1 MTTLNFGNANQTIA
15 AGSNETIIVGDGNDN
30 IAIGSNDNLTVG
42 DGNDKVTTTGDAND
56 IITVGNG
63 NDTVTVGANSTVT
76 AGNGSDTVT
85 AGAGSTVTVGS
96 GHDTVTVGANST
108 VTAGNGGDT
117 VTAGAGSTVT
127 VGNGGDTVIVGSNS
141 SVTTGNGSDTVVF
154 AGSNDTATIGT
165 GNDTVVFQPS
175 ATPTLAAP
183 ATLSVNED
191 GTIAL
196 PISTGLSA
204 ASFGHDTIYGFAAAS
219 DHLEFTTAQFANFA
233 TLMADA
239 KQVGQDTVITSA
251 PPDTITLKGVALSSL
266 VAKDFVFVN
275 GSGGSGGNLSVTISG
290 LPSDASLSDSSG
302 PLTVTNGSITLTP
315 VQLAGLTLQAGESSA
330 MLTVT
335 ATNTTTG
342 DSVSQTIALTVNPV
356 AEAPSLAGTATS
368 ITVNE
373 GATIALPI
381 SMTPKDGDDTISITV
396 TGVPTDATLSAG
408 TPNGGGSW
416 TLTPAQLANLQLFAG
431 EDTTA
436 TLTVTGTNS
445 EGPGASTSQNITLT
459 VSPVAEAPSLAG
471 TATSMAVSEGGTVGL
486 PITMTPKD
494 GDDTVA
500 IAVTGVPTDT
510 ILSAGT
516 NNGGGN
522 WSLTPAQLAGLQI
535 TAGEDTTATLTVTGT
550 NSEGPGASTS
560 QNITLTVSPVVEA
573 PSLAG
578 TATSMAVSEGGTV
591 GLPITMTPK
600 DGDDTVAITVTGVP
614 TDASLSAGTNN
625 GGGNWTLTAAQL
637 AGLQITAGE
646 DTTATLTVTA
656 TNSEGLGAATSQTI
670 SLTVSPVPEVPS
682 LSAPSSLTTTVNGS
696 VALPIGVTPQDAD
709 DVLSVTISGIPSDA
723 TLSDN
728 SGPLTVTSGS
738 VTLTPAQL
746 AGLTLHAGATPAT
759 LTVTATNSESTSAS
773 ARQDV
778 FLTLSSGSANLWAAS
793 KIPAQTIPGDHIYA
807 PALQINASL
816 NFEGILYGETT
827 ANYSVPGPDVV
838 TDKLLTLD
846 PFLLAENGGSQA
858 LETSTIYK
866 FPFRYQFIL
875 PNVTST
881 QAEGIAVYET
891 QDQSG
896 NRFLNQVFVTR
907 NGASAPL
914 TVGTPTQ
921 IETLTAPE
929 ENPIF
934 VSFRNNSSGTLAS
947 YDVAWD
953 QFNGSAQTYTINFQI
968 FNPNGSTSSPV
979 ETPVSLTGVTGGVT
993 ALPGWFFRSG
1003 FGAYALAYAKPST
1016 TVIGQQVVQFQGYN
1030 TDGTPNATS
1039 FAINP
1044 DLSHYAA
1051 GATNQI
1057 TLEQNPRTHTL
1068 VTSPLKFAQFSNNEA
1083 AIAWNETVTDTNGTH
1098 DQVEFVIFKPGQGVV
1113 SRTTFQI
1120 SDGLPQE
1127 INLQIRNDVAV
1138 LEYGDDTAT
1147 NIVEFDSNG
1156 LQLGAAT
1163 ESTTQTAQSLID
1175 FGDGRVGIVYDYLVD
1190 SSGTSQ
1196 LVTHVYDFRTIGVNI
1211 NDSTLVDGLDKYVAG
1226 TKFNDTFV
1234 GENNVNNT
1242 YDFIG
1247 QNTGGP
1253 APSDSFTG
1261 GSNGWNVAILP
1272 DAESNYS
1279 ITTANGTTTLTN
1291 TGDPPHAGTLAVT
1304 NVQALA
1310 FNPAA
1315 DPSGNPGTLQAT
1327 GDRLDI
1333 LGPLPG
1339 GGEPITIGT
1348 GSTLELNTPDNGPV
1362 TFAGP
1367 TGTLQ
1372 LHVSSSL
1379 TGQISGFGAQ
1389 DGIDLAD
1396 VSFGASTTLG
1406 YTPNN
1411 SNTGGVLAVSD
1422 GTHTAN
1428 LALLGNYMASSFV
1441 IASDGHGGTLLT
1453 DPPPTSLQ
1461 QPFLTQPYHA

>member
-42 DGNDKVTTTGDAND
+42 
-56 IITVGNG
+56 NG

-76 AGNGSDTVT
+76 AGNGGDTVT

-141 SVTTGNGSDTVVF
+141 SVTTGDGSDTVVF
-154 AGSNDTATIGT
+154 AGSNDTATIGK
-165 GNDTVVFQPS
+165 GDDTVVFQPS
-175 ATPTLAAP
+175 ATPILAAP

-239 KQVGQDTVITSA
+239 KQVGQDTVITSDPA
-251 PPDTITLKGVALSSL
+251 DTITLKGVALSSL

-381 SMTPKDGDDTISITV
+381 
-396 TGVPTDATLSAG
+396 A
-408 TPNGGGSW
+408 
-416 TLTPAQLANLQLFAG
+416 
-431 EDTTA
+431 
-436 TLTVTGTNS
+436 
-445 EGPGASTSQNITLT
+445 
-459 VSPVAEAPSLAG
+459 
-471 TATSMAVSEGGTVGL
+471 
-486 PITMTPKD
+486 MTPKD

-500 IAVTGVPTDT
+500 ITVTGVPTDT

-522 WSLTPAQLAGLQI
+522 WS
-535 TAGEDTTATLTVTGT
+535 
-550 NSEGPGASTS
+550 
-560 QNITLTVSPVVEA
+560 
-573 PSLAG
+573 
-578 TATSMAVSEGGTV
+578 
-591 GLPITMTPK
+591 
-600 DGDDTVAITVTGVP
+600 
-614 TDASLSAGTNN
+614 
-625 GGGNWTLTAAQL
+625 LTAAQL

-866 FPFRYQFIL
+866 FPFRYNFIL

-1068 VTSPLKFAQFSNNEA
+1068 VTSPLKFAQFFNNEA

-1127 INLQIRNDVAV
+1127 INLQIQKDVAV
-1138 LEYGDDTAT
+1138 LEYGDNTAT

-1461 QPFLTQPYHA
+1461 QPFLTQP

>member
-42 DGNDKVTTTGDAND
+42 
-56 IITVGNG
+56 NG
-63 NDTVTVGANSTVT
+63 N
-76 AGNGSDTVT
+76 
-85 AGAGSTVTVGS
+85 
-96 GHDTVTVGANST
+96 DTVTVGANST

-175 ATPTLAAP
+175 ATPILAAP

-239 KQVGQDTVITSA
+239 KQVGQDTVITSDPA
-251 PPDTITLKGVALSSL
+251 DTITLKGVALSSL

-381 SMTPKDGDDTISITV
+381 
-396 TGVPTDATLSAG
+396 A
-408 TPNGGGSW
+408 
-416 TLTPAQLANLQLFAG
+416 
-431 EDTTA
+431 
-436 TLTVTGTNS
+436 
-445 EGPGASTSQNITLT
+445 
-459 VSPVAEAPSLAG
+459 
-471 TATSMAVSEGGTVGL
+471 
-486 PITMTPKD
+486 MTPKD

-500 IAVTGVPTDT
+500 ITVTGVPTDT

-656 TNSEGLGAATSQTI
+656 TNSEGPGAATSQTI

-759 LTVTATNSESTSAS
+759 LTVTATNSESSSAS

-793 KIPAQTIPGDHIYA
+793 KFPAQTIPGDHIYA

-896 NRFLNQVFVTR
+896 NRFSNQLFVTR

-947 YDVAWD
+947 YDFAWD

-1175 FGDGRVGIVYDYLVD
+1175 FGDGRVGIVYDYQVD

-1396 VSFGASTTLG
+1396 VSFGANTTLG

-1411 SNTGGVLAVSD
+1411 SSTGGVLAVSD